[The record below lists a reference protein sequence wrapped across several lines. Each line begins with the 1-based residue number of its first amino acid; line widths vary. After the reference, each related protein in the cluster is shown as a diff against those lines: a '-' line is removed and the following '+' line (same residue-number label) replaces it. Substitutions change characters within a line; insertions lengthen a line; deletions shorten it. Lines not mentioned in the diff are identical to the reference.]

1 MSNFSF
7 NKIQNLIID
16 MDGVL
21 WRGNTPLPGLKDFVN
36 AIHNTNRK
44 MLLAT
49 NNSSKTINQ
58 YLSKLQDMGIKA
70 TANEILTSSQAT
82 GNYLNNLSQNDRKVF
97 VIGQDGLIDAMKHY
111 NFQITNQYADY
122 VVVGVDTN
130 ISWDKLNTAVQLIR
144 SGSKFIGTNPDTTY
158 PTENGI
164 GVGNGIIL
172 AAIEAATNVKP
183 MIIGK
188 PERHIFDQA
197 LDILGADPSNTLM
210 IGDRLDTD
218 ILGAKKAGIS
228 SLLVLTGV
236 TDSNILTDSD
246 IQPDVIMNGLPEI
259 TVKLYSSETQ

>member
-1 MSNFSF
+1 
-7 NKIQNLIID
+7 
-16 MDGVL
+16 
-21 WRGNTPLPGLKDFVN
+21 
-36 AIHNTNRK
+36 
-44 MLLAT
+44 
-49 NNSSKTINQ
+49 
-58 YLSKLQDMGIKA
+58 
-70 TANEILTSSQAT
+70 
-82 GNYLNNLSQNDRKVF
+82 
-97 VIGQDGLIDAMKHY
+97 MKHY
-111 NFQITNQYADY
+111 NFQITNQNADY